1 MSAPAA
7 RPPVADGRP
16 ALNWLGV
23 LQSQPV
29 VPLVGLLLVL
39 VILLQLVRPGIVSPS
54 WISTT
59 ILFATP
65 LAILAAAQTLVML
78 TGGIDLSVAS
88 VASMAAYVTATQ
100 SSRQGDLVAILL
112 GLGAALLVGLA
123 NGIGVGIFAVHPL
136 IMTLGMGLVVVGF
149 LTVYQV
155 LAIASAA
162 AVPAPLAMLFSGTA
176 FGFFPNS
183 LFFFLPLAALILFAL
198 RRTGYGRLLYA
209 IGDNPTAARLS
220 GVRAWQVLLVV
231 YVISGFL
238 AGLAGLALSGVAQS
252 ATIALADV
260 YLLPSV
266 AAVVIGGTSIYGG
279 RGGYGGSIVGAL
291 ILTVLVTLLTVLEAP
306 QPVRQI
312 LYGVI
317 ILAVAAAYARASGEG
332 NG

>member
-1 MSAPAA
+1 MTAVP
-7 RPPVADGRP
+7 RPPTTGGASLLDR
-16 ALNWLGV
+16 LG
-23 LQSQPV
+23 LLRSQPV
-29 VPLVGLLLVL
+29 IPLLGLLAILVL
-39 VILLQLVRPGIVSPS
+39 VLQLVRPGIVSPS

-123 NGIGVGIFAVHPL
+123 NGIGVGIFRVHPL

-162 AVPAPLAMLFSGTA
+162 AVPAPLATLFSGTA

-183 LFFFLPLAALILFAL
+183 LFLFLPLAALILFAL

-209 IGDNPTAARLS
+209 IGDNPTAARLC

-231 YVISGFL
+231 YVISGVL

-252 ATIALADV
+252 ATIALAEV

-317 ILAVAAAYARASGEG
+317 ILAVAAAYARVSGET

>member
-1 MSAPAA
+1 MTAVPQAPEPSG
-7 RPPVADGRP
+7 RSTADRL
-16 ALNWLGV
+16 AV
-23 LQSQPV
+23 LRSQPV
-29 VPLVGLLLVL
+29 VPLLGLLVL
-39 VILLQLVRPGIVSPS
+39 LVVLLQLVRPGIVSPS

-112 GLGAALLVGLA
+112 GLGAAVLVGLA
-123 NGIGVGIFAVHPL
+123 NGVGVGIFQVHPL

-162 AVPAPLAMLFSGTA
+162 AVPAPLAALFSGTS

-183 LFFFLPLAALILFAL
+183 LFLFLPLAALILFAL

-252 ATIALADV
+252 ATIALAEV

-312 LYGVI
+312 LYGLI
-317 ILAVAAAYARASGEG
+317 ILAVAAAYARVAGEG

>member
-1 MSAPAA
+1 MTAVP
-7 RPPVADGRP
+7 RPPTGGRSLVDRL
-16 ALNWLGV
+16 AILR
-23 LQSQPV
+23 SQPV
-29 VPLVGLLLVL
+29 IPLLVLLVGLV
-39 VILLQLVRPGIVSPS
+39 VLLQLVRPGIVSPS

-88 VASMAAYVTATQ
+88 VASMAAYVAATQ
-100 SSRQGDLVAILL
+100 SSRQGDVVAILL
-112 GLGAALLVGLA
+112 GLGAAVVVGLA
-123 NGIGVGIFAVHPL
+123 NGVGVGIFQVHPL

-162 AVPAPLAMLFSGTA
+162 AVPGPLATLFSGTS

-183 LFFFLPLAALILFAL
+183 LFLFLPLAALILFAL

-252 ATIALADV
+252 ATIALAEV

-312 LYGVI
+312 LYGLI
-317 ILAVAAAYARASGEG
+317 ILAVAAAYARVSGEG

>member
-1 MSAPAA
+1 MTVVP
-7 RPPVADGRP
+7 RPPTGGRSLVDRL
-16 ALNWLGV
+16 AILRN
-23 LQSQPV
+23 QPV
-29 VPLVGLLLVL
+29 IPLLVLLVGLV
-39 VILLQLVRPGIVSPS
+39 VLLQLVRPGIVSPS

-88 VASMAAYVTATQ
+88 VASMAAYVAATQ
-100 SSRQGDLVAILL
+100 SSRQGDVVAILL
-112 GLGAALLVGLA
+112 GLGAAVVVGLA
-123 NGIGVGIFAVHPL
+123 NGVGVGIFQVHPL

-162 AVPAPLAMLFSGTA
+162 AVPGPLATLFSGTS

-183 LFFFLPLAALILFAL
+183 LFLFLPLAALILFAL
-198 RRTGYGRLLYA
+198 RRTGYGRLLFA

-252 ATIALADV
+252 ATIALAEV

-312 LYGVI
+312 LYGLI
-317 ILAVAAAYARASGEG
+317 ILAVAAAYARVSGEG

>member
-1 MSAPAA
+1 MNAPAREPA
-7 RPPVADGRP
+7 TGGRSILDRAA
-16 ALNWLGV
+16 ALR
-23 LQSQPV
+23 SQPV
-29 VPLVGLLLVL
+29 VPLFALLVGLV
-39 VILLQLVRPGIVSPS
+39 VLLQLVRPGIVSPS

-100 SSRQGDLVAILL
+100 SARQGDLVAILL
-112 GLGAALLVGLA
+112 GLGAAVLVGLA

-162 AVPAPLAMLFSGTA
+162 AVPAPLAALFSGTSL
-176 FGFFPNS
+176 GFFPNS
-183 LFFFLPLAALILFAL
+183 LFLFIPLAALILFAL

-291 ILTVLVTLLTVLEAP
+291 ILTVLVTLLTVLDAP

>member
-1 MSAPAA
+1 MTAVPQAPE
-7 RPPVADGRP
+7 PGGRSTVDRL
-16 ALNWLGV
+16 AV
-23 LQSQPV
+23 LRSQPV
-29 VPLVGLLLVL
+29 VPLLGLLVL
-39 VILLQLVRPGIVSPS
+39 LVLLLQLVRPGIVSPS

-112 GLGAALLVGLA
+112 GLGAAVLVGLA
-123 NGIGVGIFAVHPL
+123 NGVGVGIFQVHPL

-162 AVPAPLAMLFSGTA
+162 AVPAPLAALFSGTS

-183 LFFFLPLAALILFAL
+183 LFLFLPLAAFILFAL

-231 YVISGFL
+231 YIISGFL

-252 ATIALADV
+252 ATIALAEV

-312 LYGVI
+312 LYGLI
-317 ILAVAAAYARASGEG
+317 ILAVAAAYARVAGEG

>member
-1 MSAPAA
+1 MTAVP
-7 RPPVADGRP
+7 RPPASGERPVAG
-16 ALNWLGV
+16 WLAG
-23 LQSQPV
+23 LRSQPV
-29 VPLVGLLLVL
+29 VPLLILLAGLV
-39 VILLQLVRPGIVSPS
+39 VLLQLVRPGIVSPS

-88 VASMAAYVTATQ
+88 VASMAAYVAATQ

-112 GLGAALLVGLA
+112 GLGAALVVGLA

-155 LAIASAA
+155 LAVASAA
-162 AVPAPLAMLFSGTA
+162 AVPGSLATLFSGTS

-183 LFFFLPLAALILFAL
+183 LFLYIPLAALTLFAL

-231 YVISGFL
+231 YVISGLL

-252 ATIALADV
+252 ATIALAEV

-317 ILAVAAAYARASGEG
+317 ILAVAAAYARVSGEG

>member
-1 MSAPAA
+1 MTPVPRPSAG
-7 RPPVADGRP
+7 GRSLVDRL
-16 ALNWLGV
+16 AILR
-23 LQSQPV
+23 SQPV
-29 VPLVGLLLVL
+29 IPLLALLVGLV
-39 VILLQLVRPGIVSPS
+39 VLLQLVRPGIVSPS

-88 VASMAAYVTATQ
+88 VASMAAYVAATQ
-100 SSRQGDLVAILL
+100 SSRQGDVVAILL
-112 GLGAALLVGLA
+112 GLGAAVVVGLA
-123 NGIGVGIFAVHPL
+123 NGLGVGVFRVHPL

-162 AVPAPLAMLFSGTA
+162 AVPGSLATLFSGTS

-183 LFFFLPLAALILFAL
+183 LFLFLPLAALILFAL

-209 IGDNPTAARLS
+209 IGDNPTAARLT

-252 ATIALADV
+252 ATIALAEV

-312 LYGVI
+312 LYGLI
-317 ILAVAAAYARASGEG
+317 ILAVAAAYARVSGEG

>member
-1 MSAPAA
+1 MTAVPQAPE
-7 RPPVADGRP
+7 PGGRSTVDRL
-16 ALNWLGV
+16 AV
-23 LQSQPV
+23 LRSQPV
-29 VPLVGLLLVL
+29 VPLLGLLVL
-39 VILLQLVRPGIVSPS
+39 LVLLLQLVRPGIVSPS

-65 LAILAAAQTLVML
+65 LAILAAGQTLVML

-112 GLGAALLVGLA
+112 GLGAAVLVGLA
-123 NGIGVGIFAVHPL
+123 NGVGVGIFQVHPL

-162 AVPAPLAMLFSGTA
+162 AVPAPLAALFSGTS

-183 LFFFLPLAALILFAL
+183 LFLFLPLATLILFAL

-231 YVISGFL
+231 YIISGFL

-252 ATIALADV
+252 ATIALAEV

-312 LYGVI
+312 LYGLI
-317 ILAVAAAYARASGEG
+317 ILAVAAAYARVAGEG

>member
-1 MSAPAA
+1 MSASA
-7 RPPVADGRP
+7 RPPVGGDRP
-16 ALNWLGV
+16 ILEQVRSLRN
-23 LQSQPV
+23 QPI

-39 VILLQLVRPGIVSPS
+39 VVLLQFVRPGIVSPS

-162 AVPAPLAMLFSGTA
+162 AVPAPLATLFSGTA

-183 LFFFLPLAALILFAL
+183 LFLFIPLAAVILFAL

-231 YVISGFL
+231 YVISGVL

-317 ILAVAAAYARASGEG
+317 ILGVAAAYARASGEG

>member
-1 MSAPAA
+1 MTAVPQAPE
-7 RPPVADGRP
+7 PGGRSTVDRL
-16 ALNWLGV
+16 AV
-23 LQSQPV
+23 LRSQPV
-29 VPLVGLLLVL
+29 VPLLGLLVL
-39 VILLQLVRPGIVSPS
+39 LVLLLQLVRPGIVSPS

-112 GLGAALLVGLA
+112 GLGAAVLVGLA
-123 NGIGVGIFAVHPL
+123 NGVGVGIFQVHPL

-162 AVPAPLAMLFSGTA
+162 AVPAPLAALFSGTS

-183 LFFFLPLAALILFAL
+183 LFLFLPLAAFILFAL

-252 ATIALADV
+252 ATIALAEV

-312 LYGVI
+312 LYGLI
-317 ILAVAAAYARASGEG
+317 ILAVAAAYARVAGEG

>member
-1 MSAPAA
+1 MTAVPQAPEPSGRSAVDRLA
-7 RPPVADGRP
+7 
-16 ALNWLGV
+16 V
-23 LQSQPV
+23 LRSQPV
-29 VPLVGLLLVL
+29 VPLLGLLLLLVL
-39 VILLQLVRPGIVSPS
+39 LLQLVRPGIVSPA

-112 GLGAALLVGLA
+112 GLGAAVLVGLA
-123 NGIGVGIFAVHPL
+123 NGVGVGIFQVHPL

-162 AVPAPLAMLFSGTA
+162 AVPAPLAALFSGTS

-183 LFFFLPLAALILFAL
+183 LFLFLPLAALILFAL

-252 ATIALADV
+252 ATIALAEV

-312 LYGVI
+312 LYGLI
-317 ILAVAAAYARASGEG
+317 ILAVAAAYARVAGEG